1 MEVQITTLQKKN
13 SKIMNSADDP
23 GSWKK
28 KGQDERNVY
37 QRPRKTKEQTNM
49 NDNWKKL
56 IAE

>member
-1 MEVQITTLQKKN
+1 
-13 SKIMNSADDP
+13 MNSADDP

-49 NDNWKKL
+49 NDKWKKL
-56 IAE
+56 IEE